1 MVALA
6 IQTIGGIGMACCKLC
21 IPCLRRIGIRLA
33 DPLPTFVACIPFA
46 TTVATGSGFRK
57 LIRCPAG
64 RHLGTDNRT
73 SNSEEYADASSA
85 VISTMSSYG
94 RPAAATGFR
103 KLRCESYTKHR
114 HLGTAIRTSNSEEY
128 AGASSAVIRTSYG
141 HPTAATGFR
150 TLRCAAGRHLGTEI
164 QSNCPR
170 SSSDG
175 STVRAIIETYIYG
188 CAAAATG
195 FRKLRCESYTK
206 HRHLGTGIRT
216 SSSACSAVISTT
228 AFDFCIAAITTSGF
242 RSGIAVITAAWLLEM
257 PLEAKRVCLVQLD
270 CGLER
275 LPHPESGCGRVPIYA
290 ALR

>member
-21 IPCLRRIGIRLA
+21 IPCLRQIGIRLA
-33 DPLPTFVACIPFA
+33 DPLPPFVACIPFA
-46 TTVATGSGFRK
+46 TTVATVGA
-57 LIRCPAG
+57 II
-64 RHLGTDNRT
+64 GTT
-73 SNSEEYADASSA
+73 
-85 VISTMSSYG
+85 YG
-94 RPAAATGFR
+94 YPAAATGFR
-103 KLRCESYTKHR
+103 KLRC
-114 HLGTAIRTSNSEEY
+114 
-128 AGASSAVIRTSYG
+128 
-141 HPTAATGFR
+141 
-150 TLRCAAGRHLGTEI
+150 AAGRHLGTGI

-175 STVRAIIETYIYG
+175 STVRAIIGTYIYG

-242 RSGIAVITAAWLLEM
+242 RSGIAVITAAWLREM
-257 PLEAKRVCLVQLD
+257 PL
-270 CGLER
+270 
-275 LPHPESGCGRVPIYA
+275 
-290 ALR
+290 